1 MRCIGIFGGTF
12 DPIHYGHLRTA
23 FELREKLALN
33 EVRFVPCGQPPHR
46 SGHVTPSAVRLQMLE
61 AALAAEPGYVI
72 DQRELERPGPSYTI
86 DTLASLREEFPET
99 ALCLLVG
106 MDAFLD
112 LPTWHDWRKLLA
124 FAHLVVAHRPGW
136 QAPQRGLLGDLIRQ
150 HKTATVRD
158 LRERVAGS
166 IHIEPVTQLEVS
178 STELRRSIRAG
189 IEPRYLL
196 PDSVWRI
203 IVATHCY
210 AAPHEETTEVS

>member
-12 DPIHYGHLRTA
+12 DPVHYGHLRTA
-23 FELREKLALN
+23 FELRERLALD

-46 SGHVTPSAVRLQMLE
+46 KERVTPSAVRME
-61 AALAAEPGYVI
+61 MLAAAIADEPGFVI
-72 DQRELERPGPSYTI
+72 DERELMRPGPSYTV
-86 DTLASLREEFPET
+86 DTLASLRAEFPET
-99 ALCLLVG
+99 ALCLLLG

-112 LPTWHDWRKLLA
+112 LPTWHDWRKLLG

-136 QAPQRGLLGDLIRQ
+136 QAPREGLLGTLIKSHRT
-150 HKTATVRD
+150 TAVRE

-196 PDSVWRI
+196 PDNVWRI
-203 IVATHCY
+203 ILASHCY

>member
-1 MRCIGIFGGTF
+1 
-12 DPIHYGHLRTA
+12 
-23 FELREKLALN
+23 
-33 EVRFVPCGQPPHR
+33 
-46 SGHVTPSAVRLQMLE
+46 MLE
-61 AALAAEPGYVI
+61 AALAAEPGFVI
-72 DQRELERPGPSYTI
+72 DERELERSGPSYTV

-136 QAPQRGLLGDLIRQ
+136 QAPQKGLLGDLIRQ
-150 HKTATVRD
+150 HKTTAAHD

-203 IVATHCY
+203 IVSTHCY
-210 AAPHEETTEVS
+210 AASHEETTEVS